1 MSDHVQS
8 AWNVQFELVEEHFQ
22 LHADVT
28 WQKGLT
34 GLFGPSGAGKSTF
47 LETLLGLRK
56 PSRGLIKVQ
65 GQTLWSHESCIDLT
79 PSQRNFGWV
88 PQDLLL
94 FPNLTVRENLT
105 FDTPG
110 KGEVPNEL
118 ADLLQLGDKLAKW
131 PNQLSGGERQRVA
144 LGRALL
150 GRGRALLL
158 DEPVNALD
166 RPLRERIL
174 RHLKDES
181 LKRDIILISHDRDE
195 LRKWC
200 DQIFCL
206 EEKKIRIA
214 IEGDFA

>member
-8 AWNVQFELVEEHFQ
+8 AWNVQFELVEEHFE

-47 LETLLGLRK
+47 LEILLGLRK
-56 PSRGLIKVQ
+56 PSRGLIKAH
-65 GQTLWSHESCIDLT
+65 GQTLWSHKQHVDIA

-105 FDTPG
+105 FDEP
-110 KGEVPNEL
+110 KAEISAEL
-118 ADLLQLGDKLAKW
+118 QELLQLGNKMAKW
-131 PNQLSGGERQRVA
+131 PGQLSGGERQRVA

-166 RPLRERIL
+166 RPLRDRIL
-174 RHLKDES
+174 RHLKEES
-181 LKRDIILISHDRDE
+181 LRRDIILVSHDRDE

-200 DQIFCL
+200 DQILCL
-206 EEKKIRIA
+206 EEKRIRIA